1 MIRRRGTRPS
11 GCSWTALARS
21 GPSSRWTRRTSRRSS
36 PSARG
41 SRGCRSRSSSRPRRF
56 GSFPQLRSTSGS
68 PAGSPPP
75 AAHTPA
81 APLGARHADGPERQ
95 RTLDAAVSW
104 SYDLLDDEPKLLLR
118 RLAVFAGGAGFDEIE
133 RATAGVPG
141 IPDAYEAL
149 STLIDRS
156 LVQPVGTD
164 RFAMLETIRAF
175 AASRLDE
182 ATERPDAIRRHAA
195 VFTE

>member
-68 PAGSPPP
+68 PARPPRPPP
-75 AAHTPA
+75 PTPA
-81 APLGARHADGPERQ
+81 RPPDPRTPPLAPRHADGPERQ

-175 AASRLDE
+175 AASRLGE
-182 ATERPDAIRRHAA
+182 ATGRPAR
-195 VFTE
+195 